1 MNDLSISPEDLNYIG
16 SGLMRPECVLAT
28 ESGDLYVA
36 DARGGVCHIAP
47 GGAVTRI
54 GGVERRE
61 DAQIIPNGIALLPDG
76 SFLLANLHG
85 GVYRLERSGALTPY
99 LLEVDGKPLEVT
111 NFVLADRQ
119 GRIWITISTRRIPRD
134 LGYHPDV
141 DDGYIVCMEAG
152 RPESARIVADGLG
165 FTNECVLDGG
175 VKSGG
180 VTGSGEFL
188 YVNETF
194 ARRLSRYP
202 LKPDGS
208 LGARETVTTFGAG
221 TFPDG
226 VTVDAQG
233 CLWVTAIISN
243 RVIRVTPDG
252 EQQIVIEDS
261 DPAHVEFVEG
271 AYLAGGLGRE
281 HLDRTPARYL
291 KQVSSLAFGG
301 PGLRTAYLG
310 NLLDERIAWF
320 ESPVAGLEP
329 PHWRW

>member
-1 MNDLSISPEDLNYIG
+1 MLDFQLDPQDLNYIG

-28 ESGDLYVA
+28 EKGHLYTA

-54 GGVERRE
+54 GGAERRE
-61 DAQIIPNGIALLPDG
+61 EAQIIPNGIALLPDG
-76 SFLLANLHG
+76 SFLLANLNG
-85 GVYRLERSGALTPY
+85 GVYRLERSGTLTPY

-111 NFVLADRQ
+111 NFVLADRH
-119 GRIWITISTRRIPRD
+119 GRIWITISTRRTPRH
-134 LGYHPDV
+134 LGYVPDV
-141 DDGYIVCMEAG
+141 DDGYIVCMEEG

-165 FTNECVLDGG
+165 FTNECALDGG
-175 VKSGG
+175 VTGG
-180 VTGSGEFL
+180 GEYL

-194 ARRLSRYP
+194 ARRMSRYP
-202 LKPDGS
+202 LKSGGA
-208 LGARETVTTFGAG
+208 LGERETVTTFGAG

-226 VTVDAQG
+226 LAVDAQG
-233 CLWVTAIISN
+233 GLWVTAIIAN
-243 RVIRVTPDG
+243 RVIRVTPEG
-252 EQQIVIEDS
+252 KQQIVIEDS
-261 DPAHVEFVEG
+261 DPAHVEWVEQ
-271 AYLAGGLGRE
+271 AYRAGGLDRG
-281 HLDRTPARYL
+281 HLDRTPAQYL

-329 PHWRW
+329 AHWRW